1 HPGVERLHLRARA
14 AFGRRAEDAAGG
26 HRRSLQRECG
36 GLGHDHVRRHAGAAA
51 GARGVRL
58 HSALSRHRLGLRRNQ
73 RMKLEGKTAL
83 ITGGGRGSGQAIAL
97 RCAREGARVA
107 IVGPH
112 KKTLDDT
119 VAKGPGIAPIV
130 GDVTKQDQVD
140 ATMAA
145 FMKKFGRI
153 DILVNNAG
161 GTDPK
166 PFFDKT
172 GADWMRIYELNV
184 VSAFLCA
191 QAAARHML
199 GAKRGTIINIS
210 SVRALEHC
218 GREPITDYSAAKA
231 AMTSFTLTLAKQ
243 LAPHVTV
250 NAVGPGHTKTD
261 IWKKLPPDVKEKML
275 AGTPLARF

>member
-1 HPGVERLHLRARA
+1 
-14 AFGRRAEDAAGG
+14 
-26 HRRSLQRECG
+26 
-36 GLGHDHVRRHAGAAA
+36 
-51 GARGVRL
+51 
-58 HSALSRHRLGLRRNQ
+58 
-73 RMKLEGKTAL
+73 MKLEGKTAL
-83 ITGGGRGSGQAIAL
+83 ITGGGRGIGQAIAL
-97 RCAREGARVA
+97 RFAREGARVA

-112 KKTLDDT
+112 RKTLDDT
-119 VAKGPGIAPIV
+119 VAKGKGIEPIV

-140 ATMAA
+140 QAMAT
-145 FMKKFGRI
+145 FMQKFGRI

-218 GREPITDYSAAKA
+218 GREPIMDYSAAKA
-231 AMTSFTLTLAKQ
+231 AMTSFTMTLAKQ

-261 IWKKLPPDVKEKML
+261 IWKKLPQDVKDKML
-275 AGTPLARF
+275 AGTPLARFGEVEDIANAVLFLASDEASFITGQHLVVDGGFQLKAG

>member
-1 HPGVERLHLRARA
+1 MR
-14 AFGRRAEDAAGG
+14 
-26 HRRSLQRECG
+26 
-36 GLGHDHVRRHAGAAA
+36 
-51 GARGVRL
+51 
-58 HSALSRHRLGLRRNQ
+58 
-73 RMKLEGKTAL
+73 LEGKTAL
-83 ITGGGRGSGQAIAL
+83 ITGGGRGIGQAIAL
-97 RCAREGARVA
+97 RFAREGARVA

-112 KKTLDDT
+112 QKTLDDT
-119 VAKGPGIAPIV
+119 VAKGKGIEPIV
-130 GDVTKQDQVD
+130 GDVTQQADVD
-140 ATMAA
+140 AAVA
-145 FMKKFGRI
+145 QFMKQFGRI

-191 QAAARHML
+191 QAAARPML
-199 GAKRGTIINIS
+199 EAKRGTIINIS

-218 GREPITDYSAAKA
+218 GREPIMDYSAAKA
-231 AMTSFTLTLAKQ
+231 AMTSFTMTLAKQ

-261 IWKKLPPDVKEKML
+261 IWKKLPQDVKEKML
-275 AGTPLARF
+275 AGTPLARFAEPEDIANAVLFFASSEASFITGQHLVVDGGFQLKAG